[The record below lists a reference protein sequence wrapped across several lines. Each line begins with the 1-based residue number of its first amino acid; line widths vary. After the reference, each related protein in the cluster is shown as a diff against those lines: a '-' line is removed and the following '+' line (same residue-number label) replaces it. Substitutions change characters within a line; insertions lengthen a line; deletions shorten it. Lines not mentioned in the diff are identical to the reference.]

1 MRIVLVC
8 LLSGLAVAS
17 TAIGQEKQIV
27 LPADHD
33 YATLKPGLHSEL
45 AQTQCQFCHST
56 DYIVMQPGGDAK
68 QWDAVVAKMVKV
80 FGLPSARPTRRP
92 SPNTWRRPTAPANSW
107 AGPGPVPATSS
118 PRRFRGP
125 RDIQSS
131 SPSEGPRDI

>member
-17 TAIGQEKQIV
+17 TAIGQEKQIT
-27 LPADHD
+27 LPADND

-80 FGLPSARPTRRP
+80 FGAPLSEADAKAITEYLATTYGPSK
-92 SPNTWRRPTAPANSW
+92 
-107 AGPGPVPATSS
+107 
-118 PRRFRGP
+118 
-125 RDIQSS
+125 
-131 SPSEGPRDI
+131 